1 MDEEKKIGITYKII
15 RARKIFFTIKIIVQA
30 TKNTLKIE
38 KLQVGVDLL
47 IKGSYETGTSIAD

>member
-30 TKNTLKIE
+30 TKITLKIE

-47 IKGSYETGTSIAD
+47 IKGSYETGTVNAD